1 MANIFKTIFN
11 FYYEGFKNLTSI
23 SRKLW
28 LLIFVKTA
36 IILTILNIF
45 FPDLLWQYNTDEEK
59 IDAVST
65 SLLNIK

>member
-1 MANIFKTIFN
+1 MVNILKTIFN

-36 IILTILNIF
+36 IILTVLILF
-45 FPDLLWQYNTDEEK
+45 FPDILWQYGTDEEK
-59 IDAVST
+59 SDVVSN
-65 SLLNIK
+65 SLLNIE

>member
-1 MANIFKTIFN
+1 MANIFKSIYN

-28 LLIFVKTA
+28 LLIIIKTA
-36 IILTILNIF
+36 IIMTVLILF
-45 FPDLLWQYNTDEEK
+45 FPDMLWEYNTDEEK
-59 IDAVST
+59 ADAVSN

>member
-23 SRKLW
+23 SKKLW
-28 LLIFVKTA
+28 LLIFIKTA
-36 IILTILNIF
+36 IILTVLNIF
-45 FPDLLWQYNTDEEK
+45 FPDLLWQFNTDEEK

>member
-1 MANIFKTIFN
+1 MINLLKVIFN

-28 LLIFVKTA
+28 LLIFIKTA
-36 IILTILNIF
+36 IILSVLIIF
-45 FPDLLWQYNTDEEK
+45 FPDMLWKYNTDIEK
-59 IDAVST
+59 SNAVSS

>member
-23 SRKLW
+23 SKKLW
-28 LLIFVKTA
+28 LLIFIKTA

-45 FPDLLWQYNTDEEK
+45 FPDLLWKFNTDEEK
-59 IDAVST
+59 SEAVSN